1 MWVGPKVHYQ
11 LIPSEKSFEFN
22 CSGIFARLVS
32 NVYGIHLGSVNI
44 STPLI
49 GNQSSGS
56 VMFFSRL
63 TNAKQL

>member
-32 NVYGIHLGSVNI
+32 NGNYLGSVNI

-56 VMFFSRL
+56 VMLFSRL